1 MAQTVLM
8 PKLGATMREALV
20 TRWLKQEGEEVEKG
34 EFLVE
39 VLTKKAVFKVESPV
53 NGRIYKILA
62 SPGTPVAVNKPLA
75 VLAEE
80 GDAAGVL
87 QKMAEEAAATL

>member
-20 TRWLKQEGEEVEKG
+20 TRWYKQEGEGVEKG

-53 NGRIYKILA
+53 TGAVFKILA
-62 SPGTPVAVNKPLA
+62 SAGTPVASGKPLA
-75 VLAEE
+75 VLAEA
-80 GDAAGVL
+80 GDDTGVL
-87 QKMAEEAAATL
+87 RKMVAEAAASL